1 MNTINPALY
10 DQVTSV
16 EVAAQLIRALHQRL
30 QAVEA
35 LLSTLTEQDEEDTP
49 TPKYDEMAQEAIDSW
64 TRVAVKDTMG

>member
-1 MNTINPALY
+1 MNTIDVTLY
-10 DQVTSV
+10 DQITSV

-30 QAVEA
+30 QAVET
-35 LLSTLTEQDEEDTP
+35 LLLTEQDEEDTP